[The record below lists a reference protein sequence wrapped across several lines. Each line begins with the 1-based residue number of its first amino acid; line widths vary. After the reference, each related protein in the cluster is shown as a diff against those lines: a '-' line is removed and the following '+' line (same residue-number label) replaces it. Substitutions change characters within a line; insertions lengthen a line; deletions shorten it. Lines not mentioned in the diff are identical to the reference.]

1 MISIN
6 RYNEPTITYGQMN
19 LIFHIRNLWR
29 EMATWTRAYLI
40 SRTTGMGSPEEV
52 FNRLYRIPREF
63 GNLLQLILGNQIA
76 EQYVQ
81 FLSLQLVLIR
91 EIIDA
96 QIAGDVDLVNE
107 KVRQLYANAE
117 ERVNFITSANPF
129 WDEAVV
135 RNFIYTY
142 HQYTLDEITAF
153 LTGEYQMSIDI
164 YDRLLQLAD
173 SIGDYFA
180 QGLFNYITYS
190 PNEIPINPAT

>member
-1 MISIN
+1 MTNIN
-6 RYNEPTITYGQMN
+6 QYREPTITYGQMN

-63 GNLLQLILGNQIA
+63 GNLLQLILGEQIA

-81 FLSLQLVLIR
+81 FLSVQLVLIR

-96 QIAGDVDLVNE
+96 QIAGNVDLVNA
-107 KVRQLYANAE
+107 KVRQLYQNAE
-117 ERVNFITSANPF
+117 DRVNFITSANPF
-129 WDEAVV
+129 WAETVV
-135 RNFIYTY
+135 RDFIYAY
-142 HQYTLDEITAF
+142 HQYTLEEITAF
-153 LTGEYQMSIDI
+153 LTGEHQKSIDI
-164 YDRLLQLAD
+164 YDRLLHLAD

-180 QGLFNYITYS
+180 QGLFNYLTYT
-190 PNEIPINPAT
+190 PNGNTNNPET

>member
-6 RYNEPTITYGQMN
+6 RFSEPTITYGQMN

-96 QIAGDVDLVNE
+96 QLAGDVDLVNE

-117 ERVNFITSANPF
+117 DRVNFITSANPF
-129 WDEAVV
+129 WDETVV

-142 HQYTLDEITAF
+142 HQYTLEEINAF
-153 LTGEYQMSIDI
+153 LIGEYQMSIDI

-190 PNEIPINPAT
+190 PNEIPTNPAT

>member
-1 MISIN
+1 MININ
-6 RYNEPTITYGQMN
+6 RFGEPTITYGQMN

-63 GNLLQLILGNQIA
+63 GNLLQLI
-76 EQYVQ
+76 
-81 FLSLQLVLIR
+81 QLVLIR

-96 QIAGDVDLVNE
+96 QIAGNADLVNE

-117 ERVNFITSANPF
+117 ERVKFITSANPF

-142 HQYTLDEITAF
+142 HQYTLEEINAF
-153 LTGEYQMSIDI
+153 LTGEFQLSIDI
-164 YDRLLQLAD
+164 YDRLLQLSD

-180 QGLFNYITYS
+180 QGLFNYITYN